1 MQKFNLRQR
10 ENIWWGEFAHLSTAG
25 FINGCSCRLHGDS
38 KIVPGSLN
46 LALHVGDDRE
56 MVLRNRDKF
65 ARALGVDAARFTTC
79 AQVHGSRVQLVDAS
93 LVGSGAT
100 DYAKTIAA
108 TDALITRLP
117 GVPLLLF
124 YADCVPILLADPVR
138 KVIGVAHAG
147 WRGTVAGIAAATV
160 AKMQEWCGCVPGDI
174 LAGIGPSIGGCCY
187 EVDDVVRSRAL
198 AYQEFFQPRGGG
210 KYLLNLQGINRQQL
224 SAVGL
229 KADNIVDAGVC
240 TADNKELFFSYRQE
254 QGHTGRMGTCLCIPS
269 GSRL

>member
-1 MQKFNLRQR
+1 MSEFVIAHRGDIEIGYFPALEQYGVVHGFTLR
-10 ENIWWGEFAHLSTAG
+10 H
-25 FINGCSCRLHGDS
+25 HGQSD
-38 KIVPGSLN
+38 IVKGTLN
-46 LALHVGDDRE
+46 MALHVGDDCKK
-56 MVLRNRDKF
+56 VLPNRAKV
-65 ARALGVDAARFTTC
+65 AKALGYDPKKATTC

-160 AKMQEWCGCVPGDI
+160 AKMQEWCGCAPGNI

>member
-1 MQKFNLRQR
+1 M
-10 ENIWWGEFAHLSTAG
+10 
-25 FINGCSCRLHGDS
+25 
-38 KIVPGSLN
+38 
-46 LALHVGDDRE
+46 
-56 MVLRNRDKF
+56 
-65 ARALGVDAARFTTC
+65 
-79 AQVHGSRVQLVDAS
+79 
-93 LVGSGAT
+93 
-100 DYAKTIAA
+100 
-108 TDALITRLP
+108 
-117 GVPLLLF
+117 PLLLF

-160 AKMQEWCGCVPGDI
+160 AKMQEWCGCAPGDI

-198 AYQEFFQPRGGG
+198 AYLEFFQPRSGG

-224 SAVGL
+224 SAAGL